1 MSAWITMG
9 AYEGCLR
16 NLGKAAALPPK
27 HALTLTASMRFSI
40 GIPAKR
46 LIFPT
51 AAKSK
56 QKGPLAKLCSSSNY
70 F

>member
-1 MSAWITMG
+1 LIFKACAG
-9 AYEGCLR
+9 AYC
-16 NLGKAAALPPK
+16 PPWQF
-27 HALTLTASMRFSI
+27 FSQNPFCAI
-40 GIPAKR
+40 YF
-46 LIFPT
+46 LPT